1 MTVSYNLDVSSA
13 SIFSFLRLQLRWKG
27 SIWKYLLKELFF
39 FILAFGVVSGVYRSN
54 LIIGENTR
62 KIWDN
67 FAALFD
73 QTMEFIP
80 LTFMLG
86 FFVTIIVRRW
96 NDIFANL
103 GWVDNTAIT
112 IANYI
117 RGTDDRTRMIRRNVI
132 RYMVLTQVLVFRDI
146 SLQVRR
152 RFPTLE
158 SIVLA
163 GFMLEHE
170 KEMLCNVACKYSKYF
185 VPIQWSTGL
194 LVEARTE
201 GKIAADLLMNEIGKN
216 IIEFRKG
223 LALLSNYDWV
233 PIPLAYPQVVFL
245 AVRSYFFMALI
256 ARQSV
261 LLDGKDPEQPSIL
274 YPIVPF
280 VMSVLQ
286 FIFVVGWMKV
296 AESMINPLGEDDD
309 DFECN
314 FLLDRNLA
322 IGLIIVDD
330 CYNQIPTVEKDVFW
344 CSDVEPLYS
353 VDTAMIPKNPQIGSA
368 ANYEVKNDEE
378 EVMMMP
384 HMDDVDMFDFESTN
398 HLIPRKTFSVI
409 SIQRPF
415 GSRASLASRKRS
427 MMFDQLRGRMAKKQ
441 NRNNMF
447 QNSASQATLHYN
459 FESQAPSEINLSTLE
474 MTAPKRKTS
483 TGKLGSTNVAEE
495 QHKLSAEVLPIVL
508 EEDEERSKMLEK
520 DKTKSSVLFMTGFSS
535 LICFPV
541 ATVEAMRK
549 PEKAAPVL
557 DTPNLA
563 VVQTRRS
570 SKGGGGRR
578 RSVLHARLHAVV
590 VQIQSDPAD
599 PPALDLDQCPLPENQ
614 AAAVFDVP
622 PKPVVVTEAEAE
634 IVPRPVDHLLAVQQG
649 EASQD
654 FRTVGPLQK

>member
-13 SIFSFLRLQLRWKG
+13 SIISFLRLQLRWKG
-27 SIWKYLLKELFF
+27 SIWKYLLKELFIF
-39 FILAFGVVSGVYRSN
+39 VFAFVFISSIYRSN

-112 IANYI
+112 VANYI
-117 RGTDDRTRMIRRNVI
+117 RGTDDRTRMLRRNVI

-158 SIVLA
+158 SIVSA

-170 KEMLCNVACKYSKYF
+170 KDALYSVACKYSKYF

-201 GKIAADLLMNEIGKN
+201 GKIAADLLMNEIGKS

-261 LLDGKDPEQPSIL
+261 LLDGKPPEQPSIL
-274 YPIVPF
+274 YPTVPF

-322 IGLIIVDD
+322 VGLTIVDD
-330 CYNQIPTVEKDVFW
+330 CYNQIPALEKDMFW

-353 VDTAMIPKNPQIGSA
+353 VDTAMIPKNPQVGSA
-368 ANYEVKNDEE
+368 ANYDVKTEE

-384 HMDDVDMFDFESTN
+384 HMDDVDLYDFESTN

-409 SIQRPF
+409 SIGRQF

-427 MMFDQLRGRMAKKQ
+427 MMFDQLRGKVARKQ

-447 QNSASQATLHYN
+447 QSSASQATLHYN
-459 FESQAPSEINLSTLE
+459 YESQAPSEINLSTLE
-474 MTAPKRKTS
+474 MTAPAKRKTS
-483 TGKLGSTNVAEE
+483 TGKLGSTMVAEE
-495 QHKLSAEVLPIVL
+495 QHKTSAEVLPIVI
-508 EEDEERSKMLEK
+508 EEDEEKSRMLEK
-520 DKTKSSVLFMTGFSS
+520 
-535 LICFPV
+535 
-541 ATVEAMRK
+541 
-549 PEKAAPVL
+549 AP
-557 DTPNLA
+557 
-563 VVQTRRS
+563 
-570 SKGGGGRR
+570 KFG
-578 RSVLHARLHAVV
+578 
-590 VQIQSDPAD
+590 
-599 PPALDLDQCPLPENQ
+599 
-614 AAAVFDVP
+614 
-622 PKPVVVTEAEAE
+622 
-634 IVPRPVDHLLAVQQG
+634 
-649 EASQD
+649 
-654 FRTVGPLQK
+654 

>member
-13 SIFSFLRLQLRWKG
+13 SIFSFLRLQLRWNG
-27 SIWKYLLKELFF
+27 SIWKYLLKELIFF
-39 FILAFGVVSGVYRSN
+39 VSAFFVVSFIYRSE
-54 LIIGENTR
+54 LFIAPETR

-103 GWVDNTAIT
+103 GWVDNTALT
-112 IANYI
+112 VANYI
-117 RGTDDRTRMIRRNVI
+117 RGTDERTRMIRRNVI

-158 SIVLA
+158 SIVAA

-170 KEMLCNVACKYSKYF
+170 KEAFYNVPLKYSKYF
-185 VPIQWSTGL
+185 LPIQWSSGL
-194 LVEARTE
+194 LFEARSE
-201 GKIAADLLMNEIGKN
+201 GKIAADLLMNEIGKH

-245 AVRSYFFMALI
+245 AVRSYFVMALI

-261 LLDGKDPEQPSIL
+261 LLDGKPPEQASLL
-274 YPIVPF
+274 YHFVPF
-280 VMSVLQ
+280 LMSILQ

-322 IGLIIVDD
+322 VGLAIVDD
-330 CYNQIPTVEKDVFW
+330 CYNQIPAIEKDMFW

-353 VDTAMIPKNPQIGSA
+353 VDTAMIPKNPQVGSA
-368 ANYEVKNDEE
+368 ANYDCPNTKVNDEE

-384 HMDDVDMFDFESTN
+384 HMDDVIDLYDFESTN
-398 HLIPRKTFSVI
+398 HLIPRKTFSVM
-409 SIQRPF
+409 SIGGPF
-415 GSRASLASRKRS
+415 GSRASLSSPRKRS
-427 MMFDQLRGRMAKKQ
+427 MMIDSLSRKIARKQ
-441 NRNNMF
+441 NRNFFN
-447 QNSASQATLHYN
+447 NSNSQSQATLN
-459 FESQAPSEINLSTLE
+459 FNCDSASPSEINLSNLE
-474 MTAPKRKTS
+474 MNTSLKRKISNSKLVMPTQLSEDQLKMS
-483 TGKLGSTNVAEE
+483 T
-495 QHKLSAEVLPIVL
+495 EVLPIVI
-508 EEDEERSKMLEK
+508 EEDEDKTRTLEK
-520 DKTKSSVLFMTGFSS
+520 NNSS
-535 LICFPV
+535 
-541 ATVEAMRK
+541 
-549 PEKAAPVL
+549 
-557 DTPNLA
+557 D
-563 VVQTRRS
+563 
-570 SKGGGGRR
+570 
-578 RSVLHARLHAVV
+578 
-590 VQIQSDPAD
+590 
-599 PPALDLDQCPLPENQ
+599 
-614 AAAVFDVP
+614 
-622 PKPVVVTEAEAE
+622 
-634 IVPRPVDHLLAVQQG
+634 
-649 EASQD
+649 
-654 FRTVGPLQK
+654 

>member
-1 MTVSYNLDVSSA
+1 MTVNYNLDVSSA

-27 SIWKYLLKELFF
+27 SIWKYLLKELFM
-39 FILAFGVVSGVYRSN
+39 FIIAFITVSSVYRSN
-54 LIIGENTR
+54 LIIGEKTR

-73 QTMEFIP
+73 QNMDFIP

-103 GWVDNTAIT
+103 GWVENTAIT
-112 IANYI
+112 VANYI

-132 RYMVLTQVLVFRDI
+132 RYMVLAQVLVFRDCSI
-146 SLQVRR
+146 QVRK
-152 RFPTLE
+152 RFPTME
-158 SIVLA
+158 SIVSA

-170 KEMLCNVACKYSKYF
+170 KEALDNVQCGKLQKYF

-194 LVEARTE
+194 LVDARAE
-201 GKIAADLLMNEIGKN
+201 GKIAADLLMNEIGKH
-216 IIEFRKG
+216 IIEFRKM

-261 LLDGKDPEQPSIL
+261 LLDGKEPEQPSIL
-274 YPIVPF
+274 YPTVPF
-280 VMSVLQ
+280 VMSILQ

-314 FLLDRNLA
+314 YLLDRNLM
-322 IGLIIVDD
+322 IGLCIVDD
-330 CYNQIPTVEKDVFW
+330 NYNRTPSVEKDAFW
-344 CSDVEPLYS
+344 CADVEPLYS
-353 VDTAMIPKNPQIGSA
+353 VETAMIPKNPQIGSA
-368 ANYEVKNDEE
+368 ANYDVKVDEE

-384 HMDDVDMFDFESTN
+384 HMDDVDLFDFESTN
-398 HLIPRKTFSVI
+398 NLIPRKTFSVI

-427 MMFDQLRGRMAKKQ
+427 MMFDQLRGRIAKKQ
-441 NRNNMF
+441 HRSNMF
-447 QNSASQATLHYN
+447 QNSVSQASLHY

-474 MTAPKRKTS
+474 MTAPKRKSS
-483 TGKLGSTNVAEE
+483 TGKLGSMNVAEE
-495 QHKLSAEVLPIVL
+495 QHKLSAEVLPIVI

-520 DKTKSSVLFMTGFSS
+520 DKNKN
-535 LICFPV
+535 
-541 ATVEAMRK
+541 A
-549 PEKAAPVL
+549 
-557 DTPNLA
+557 
-563 VVQTRRS
+563 
-570 SKGGGGRR
+570 
-578 RSVLHARLHAVV
+578 
-590 VQIQSDPAD
+590 
-599 PPALDLDQCPLPENQ
+599 
-614 AAAVFDVP
+614 
-622 PKPVVVTEAEAE
+622 
-634 IVPRPVDHLLAVQQG
+634 
-649 EASQD
+649 
-654 FRTVGPLQK
+654 

>member
-1 MTVSYNLDVSSA
+1 MFIIAFVTISS
-13 SIFSFLRLQLRWKG
+13 
-27 SIWKYLLKELFF
+27 
-39 FILAFGVVSGVYRSN
+39 VYRSN

-117 RGTDDRTRMIRRNVI
+117 RGTDDRTRMLRRNVI

-158 SIVLA
+158 SIVAA
-163 GFMLEHE
+163 GTHE
-170 KEMLCNVACKYSKYF
+170 KEAFHNVACKYSKYF

-201 GKIAADLLMNEIGKN
+201 GKIAADLLMNEIGKH

-261 LLDGKDPEQPSIL
+261 LLDGKPPEQPSIL
-274 YPIVPF
+274 YPTVPF
-280 VMSVLQ
+280 VMSILQ

-314 FLLDRNLA
+314 FLLDRNLSV
-322 IGLIIVDD
+322 GLAIVDD
-330 CYNQIPTVEKDVFW
+330 CYNQIPALEKDMFW

-353 VDTAMIPKNPQIGSA
+353 VDTAMIPKNPQIGSV
-368 ANYEVKNDEE
+368 ANYDVKTDD

-384 HMDDVDMFDFESTN
+384 HMDDVDMYDFESTN

-409 SIQRPF
+409 SIGRTF
-415 GSRASLASRKRS
+415 GSRASLASRKKS
-427 MMFDQLRGRMAKKQ
+427 MMFDQLMRGKVSRKQ
-441 NRNNMF
+441 HRNNMF
-447 QNSASQATLHYN
+447 QSSASQATLHYN
-459 FESQAPSEINLSTLE
+459 YESQAP
-474 MTAPKRKTS
+474 M
-483 TGKLGSTNVAEE
+483 VAEE
-495 QHKLSAEVLPIVL
+495 QHKTSVDGLPIVI
-508 EEDEERSKMLEK
+508 EEDEEKTKML
-520 DKTKSSVLFMTGFSS
+520 DKNAKIG
-535 LICFPV
+535 
-541 ATVEAMRK
+541 
-549 PEKAAPVL
+549 
-557 DTPNLA
+557 
-563 VVQTRRS
+563 
-570 SKGGGGRR
+570 
-578 RSVLHARLHAVV
+578 
-590 VQIQSDPAD
+590 
-599 PPALDLDQCPLPENQ
+599 
-614 AAAVFDVP
+614 
-622 PKPVVVTEAEAE
+622 
-634 IVPRPVDHLLAVQQG
+634 
-649 EASQD
+649 
-654 FRTVGPLQK
+654 

>member
-13 SIFSFLRLQLRWKG
+13 SIFSFMRLQLRWKG
-27 SIWKYLLKELFF
+27 SIWKYLLKELCMFV
-39 FILAFGVVSGVYRSN
+39 IAFGVVSGIYRSN
-54 LIIGENTR
+54 LIIGAKTR

-117 RGTDDRTRMIRRNVI
+117 RGTDDRTRMVRRNVI

-152 RFPTLE
+152 RFPNLE
-158 SIVLA
+158 SIVSA

-170 KEMLCNVACKYSKYF
+170 KEALISVPCKYSKYF
-185 VPIQWSTGL
+185 VPIQWATGL
-194 LVEARTE
+194 LVEARAE

-274 YPIVPF
+274 YPVVPF
-280 VMSVLQ
+280 VMSILQ

-322 IGLIIVDD
+322 IGLTIVDD
-330 CYNQIPTVEKDVFW
+330 CYNQIPALEKDVFW
-344 CSDVEPLYS
+344 MSDVEPLYS
-353 VDTAMIPKNPQIGSA
+353 VDTAMIPKNPQVGSA
-368 ANYEVKNDEE
+368 ANYEVKADEE

-384 HMDDVDMFDFESTN
+384 HMDDVDMYDFESTN

-427 MMFDQLRGRMAKKQ
+427 MMFDQIRGRIAKKQ
-441 NRNNMF
+441 NKSNMF

-474 MTAPKRKTS
+474 MSAPKRKTS
-483 TGKLGSTNVAEE
+483 TGKLGSTSESGNPFLNVAEE

-508 EEDEERSKMLEK
+508 EEDEEKTRMMDK
-520 DKTKSSVLFMTGFSS
+520 DKTRFG
-535 LICFPV
+535 
-541 ATVEAMRK
+541 
-549 PEKAAPVL
+549 
-557 DTPNLA
+557 
-563 VVQTRRS
+563 
-570 SKGGGGRR
+570 
-578 RSVLHARLHAVV
+578 
-590 VQIQSDPAD
+590 
-599 PPALDLDQCPLPENQ
+599 
-614 AAAVFDVP
+614 
-622 PKPVVVTEAEAE
+622 
-634 IVPRPVDHLLAVQQG
+634 
-649 EASQD
+649 
-654 FRTVGPLQK
+654 

>member
-1 MTVSYNLDVSSA
+1 M
-13 SIFSFLRLQLRWKG
+13 
-27 SIWKYLLKELFF
+27 
-39 FILAFGVVSGVYRSN
+39 FIIAFGSVSLIYRSN
-54 LIIGENTR
+54 LIIGAKTR

-73 QTMEFIP
+73 QMMEFIP

-112 IANYI
+112 VSNYI
-117 RGTDDRTRMIRRNVI
+117 RGTDEQTRMIRRNVI

-152 RFPTLE
+152 RFPTLD
-158 SIVLA
+158 SIVAAGTVLLNIHSINRTPS

-170 KEMLCNVACKYSKYF
+170 REALCNVACKYSKYF

-194 LVEARTE
+194 LVQARAD

-274 YPIVPF
+274 YPVVPF

-322 IGLIIVDD
+322 IGLTIVDD
-330 CYNQIPTVEKDVFW
+330 CYNRIPSVEKDVFW

-353 VDTAMIPKNPQIGSA
+353 VDTAMIPKNPQVGSA
-368 ANYEVKNDEE
+368 ANYDVKTDEE

-459 FESQAPSEINLSTLE
+459 FDSQAPSEINLSTLE
-474 MTAPKRKTS
+474 MTTPKRKTS
-483 TGKLGSTNVAEE
+483 IGKLGSTSELGNFYLNVAEE

-508 EEDEERSKMLEK
+508 EEDEEKTKMLDK
-520 DKTKSSVLFMTGFSS
+520 DKNKFG
-535 LICFPV
+535 
-541 ATVEAMRK
+541 
-549 PEKAAPVL
+549 
-557 DTPNLA
+557 
-563 VVQTRRS
+563 
-570 SKGGGGRR
+570 
-578 RSVLHARLHAVV
+578 
-590 VQIQSDPAD
+590 
-599 PPALDLDQCPLPENQ
+599 
-614 AAAVFDVP
+614 
-622 PKPVVVTEAEAE
+622 
-634 IVPRPVDHLLAVQQG
+634 
-649 EASQD
+649 
-654 FRTVGPLQK
+654 

>member
-368 ANYEVKNDEE
+368 ANYEVKTDEE

-520 DKTKSSVLFMTGFSS
+520 DKTKFV
-535 LICFPV
+535 
-541 ATVEAMRK
+541 
-549 PEKAAPVL
+549 
-557 DTPNLA
+557 
-563 VVQTRRS
+563 
-570 SKGGGGRR
+570 
-578 RSVLHARLHAVV
+578 
-590 VQIQSDPAD
+590 
-599 PPALDLDQCPLPENQ
+599 
-614 AAAVFDVP
+614 
-622 PKPVVVTEAEAE
+622 
-634 IVPRPVDHLLAVQQG
+634 
-649 EASQD
+649 
-654 FRTVGPLQK
+654 